1 MRLWNVVVKNV
12 LRRKTRSLLTASGVA
27 VAIGSVVALLGVSR
41 GYQRTSEDLYANR
54 GVDLVVVRAGVAL
67 ASALDES
74 YVELLRKLPHV
85 ARVNYG
91 LSDNVSFGDDV
102 LSIRILGWP
111 PGSSAFE
118 TLQLLEGRGLKDSD
132 AAMDGTG
139 GVLLG
144 TSLAEKSLNK
154 KVGDTTEIEGTPFKV
169 VGIFQSANILENGS
183 AVLPLLALQ
192 TIMQREG
199 QVNEFLITIEKRSP
213 EVDRVTIDELRKQI
227 EALEKDGDRLGL
239 VAKTTNEFVNS
250 RAEVQ
255 MSRAMS
261 FVISGIALLIGSVGM
276 LNTMVMSVLE
286 RTQEIGLLRAI
297 GWRKSR
303 ITRMILLEAFVLSI
317 LGCAVGTA
325 AAIGLTLALGQVP
338 VVQGVLQRGITP
350 GVVGAGFLMS
360 MVVGLAGGLYPAY
373 RGASLPPTEA
383 LRYE

>member
-12 LRRKTRSLLTASGVA
+12 LRRRTRSLLTASGVA

-41 GYQRTSEDLYANR
+41 GYQQTSAELYANR

-85 ARVNYG
+85 AQVNYG

-118 TLQLLEGRGLKDSD
+118 TLSLLDGRGLRDSD

-144 TSLAEKSLNK
+144 TALAERLNK
-154 KVGDTTEIEGTPFKV
+154 KVGDSTEVEGTPFKV
-169 VGIFQSANILENGS
+169 AGIFQSTNILENGS
-183 AVLPLLALQ
+183 AVLPLRALQ
-192 TIMQREG
+192 NIMQREG
-199 QVNEFLITIEKRSP
+199 QVNEFQITIEKRSP
-213 EVDRVTIDELRKQI
+213 EQDRETIAELRKQI
-227 EALEKDGDRLGL
+227 ESLEKDGERLGL
-239 VAKTTNEFVNS
+239 VAQASQDFVNS
-250 RAEVQ
+250 RAEVR

-261 FVISGIALLIGSVGM
+261 YVISGIALMIGSVGM
-276 LNTMVMSVLE
+276 LNTMIMSVLE

-303 ITRMILLEAFVLSI
+303 ITRMILLEAFVLSV
-317 LGCAVGTA
+317 LGCVVGTA
-325 AAIGLTLALGQVP
+325 AAFGLTMALSQVP

-350 GVVGAGFLMS
+350 GVVAAGFLMS

>member
-41 GYQRTSEDLYANR
+41 GYQQTTEDLYSNR

-67 ASALDES
+67 ASAMDES
-74 YVELLRKLPHV
+74 YAGVLAKLPNID
-85 ARVNYG
+85 RVDYS

-102 LSIRILGWP
+102 LSIPIHGWP
-111 PGSSAFE
+111 VGSDAFQ
-118 TLQLLEGRGLKDSD
+118 TLQLLDGRGINDAD

-144 TSLAEKSLNK
+144 RALAAKLNK
-154 KVGDTTEIEGTPFKV
+154 QLGDTTEIEGTPFKI
-169 VGIFQSANILENGS
+169 VGIFQSANIIENGA

-199 QVNEFLITIEKRSP
+199 QVNEFQIKIVKHSP
-213 EVDRVTIDELRKQI
+213 DQDRVALEALRKQI
-227 EALEKDGDRLGL
+227 EALEVDGERLGL
-239 VAKTTNEFVNS
+239 VAQASEEFVSS
-250 RAEVQ
+250 RAQVR

-261 FVISGIALLIGSVGM
+261 YVISGIALMIGSVGM
-276 LNTMVMSVLE
+276 LNTMIMSVLE

-303 ITRMILLEAFVLSI
+303 ITRMILLEAFVLSV
-317 LGCAVGTA
+317 LGCAVGTLA
-325 AAIGLTLALGQVP
+325 AFGLTLALSQVP

-350 GVVGAGFLMS
+350 GVVAAGFLMS
-360 MVVGLAGGLYPAY
+360 LVVGLAGGLYPAY